1 MQMRKLKQ
9 KIFYIQPPIN
19 AYKNANQFLH
29 RFERYVNSSAVKTII
44 LSGVNHRKIQQPSE
58 KNPLKIFLHTRIF
71 TRLQWT
77 KNTQGEIT

>member
-29 RFERYVNSSAVKTII
+29 SFKEYVKIDVSRWGRTFSLCSEWRSKEAV
-44 LSGVNHRKIQQPSE
+44 L
-58 KNPLKIFLHTRIF
+58 L
-71 TRLQWT
+71 
-77 KNTQGEIT
+77 